1 MVAGV
6 LSGWHKSD
14 EVDVKDRN
22 IWYEDDL
29 NVRKVREVEE
39 IGNEELSKLKSENQ
53 LV

>member
-29 NVRKVREVEE
+29 NVRKVSLIWSQVFYQV
-39 IGNEELSKLKSENQ
+39 GLSRMKW
-53 LV
+53 V